1 MSHPLPQP
9 SPSPQPSPAPPPRET
24 QPSPTPTPSPG
35 PQTTSPP
42 PPGLRDEYSGIDP
55 EAMDAFERGLSRT
68 EDAIGRNETRIR
80 HTLQRLD
87 LDTTG
92 LAAYREIRGWIA
104 DNRPDLRRRSETIRT
119 QVAHWGPAAALPGGL
134 SAFDENLYG
143 KSSDPHVYAAAAT
156 LAEAAEDGEVDAKT
170 LTELEKRAD
179 DAAFATALA
188 NALGATAFRRLL
200 AHAGANEKDKKAR
213 RLQAALGTALAKA
226 SARLSAEWR
235 NELTQFPRGVGE
247 AYGVARALRHG
258 TFSSEFLADVSRK
271 IVAWERGRISQPLNY
286 APVLAVLE
294 ALAENPAAAQDF
306 FMGDKSLMKYLLT
319 ERHLPDEG
327 KTLGK
332 VLEAATLTFRDRE
345 GTPENP
351 SRGFISALLAS
362 ELVHLEAQRIQEGR
376 PPESLISPA
385 STGRILAGYIADINI
400 AAHQG
405 DANFSVP
412 AVQTASDPHLPD
424 PGAWGAQF
432 KLGDL
437 RLVMQDAFKDS
448 AALTP
453 VLAAQTAFAK
463 KLLDFG
469 ASEAAA
475 GRGERL
481 LKGSAEQAGA
491 GFGVITDAAGLAK
504 IESGKEID
512 EATKRNMK
520 LLLAA
525 VNTGLAIPQAPGAA
539 ITAGVVG
546 AWSGVIEDSVK
557 ADAESKAR
565 IEANSA
571 VAQTETLLRD
581 LAAQAMLKHGLFGS
595 ADPPAKGHPWATLEG
610 LRKGDDPLDNP
621 NNFLKGDGRTLMTMD
636 EMIDE
641 KVADN
646 TERNRRVNAYNRWL
660 NSPWGGDL
668 WDEVKDRIVGE
679 FKRRFSEYKEYD

>member
-1 MSHPLPQP
+1 
-9 SPSPQPSPAPPPRET
+9 
-24 QPSPTPTPSPG
+24 
-35 PQTTSPP
+35 
-42 PPGLRDEYSGIDP
+42 
-55 EAMDAFERGLSRT
+55 MDAFERGLSRT

-104 DNRPDLRRRSETIRT
+104 DNRPDLRRRSEAIRT

-362 ELVHLEAQRIQEGR
+362 ELVHLEAQRIQEDR
-376 PPESLISPA
+376 PPESLVA
-385 STGRILAGYIADINI
+385 SDFIGRIIAGYIVDINVT
-400 AAHQG
+400 AQQG
-405 DANFSVP
+405 RDTGVP
-412 AVQTASDPHLPD
+412 AVRTTDIPNI
-424 PGAWGAQF
+424 PGVEPWGAKF
-432 KLGDL
+432 LLKDI
-437 RLVMQDAFKDS
+437 RAVMREVFS
-448 AALTP
+448 NSEALTP

-463 KLLDFG
+463 TLLDFG
-469 ASEAAA
+469 ASQRASGNDRDLLSINAQWA
-475 GRGERL
+475 G
-481 LKGSAEQAGA
+481 S
-491 GFGVITDAAGLAK
+491 GFGLIADAAGLAK
-504 IESGKEID
+504 IDSGKEVD
-512 EATKRNMK
+512 EAAERNMK
-520 LLLAA
+520 ILVAT
-525 VNTGLAIPQAPGAA
+525 VNTGLAIPQSAGVA

-546 AWSGVIEDSVK
+546 AWSGLIEDSVK
-557 ADAESKAR
+557 KDAESNAR
-565 IEANSA
+565 IEANS
-571 VAQTETLLRD
+571 VVDQTETLLHD

-595 ADPPAKGHPWATLEG
+595 ADHPAKTHPWATLEG
-610 LRKGDDPLDNP
+610 LKKGGNPLDNP
-621 NNFLKGDGRTLMTMD
+621 NNFLKDEWTIMTID
-636 EMIDE
+636 EMINGS
-641 KVADN
+641 VADN
-646 TERNRRVNAYNRWL
+646 IERNRRVDAYDRWL
-660 NSPWGGDL
+660 NSQFPGKL
-668 WDEVKDRIVGE
+668 WSEIKGE
-679 FKRRFSEYKEYD
+679 LDGAFRRRFSEYK